1 MTKPET
7 ETSDLDDQQ
16 VIDHLRA
23 HPDFFQSY
31 PNLLSEL
38 DLQHDSGTAVSL
50 IERQVAVLRERNIQ
64 MRRRMNDL
72 LKAARDNDELFS
84 KTRSLTLALLD
95 VTCWHDLNEVLATNM
110 LVDFDADFVCC
121 HVQHEHLI
129 FDHIQGHREDMP
141 HEAFVNG
148 TIPVCS
154 TLRAEELKALFPIQD
169 HTSEGSAVLLPL
181 SMRDTYGC
189 LAVGSRE
196 PQHFSADMDTLFVTY
211 IGDVLGRIIDGL

>member
-1 MTKPET
+1 MAKSET
-7 ETSDLDDQQ
+7 NDIDDQQ
-16 VIDHLRA
+16 VIDFLRA
-23 HPDFFQSY
+23 HPDFFQAYS
-31 PNLLSEL
+31 NLLSEL
-38 DLQHDSGTAVSL
+38 ALPHESGTAVSL
-50 IERQVAVLRERNIQ
+50 IERQVAVLRDRNIQ

-121 HVQHEHLI
+121 HVQHAHLI
-129 FDHIQGHREDMP
+129 FDHIQGHSDDMP
-141 HEAFVNG
+141 HQEFVNG
-148 TIPVCS
+148 TIPVCT
-154 TLRAEELKALFPIQD
+154 TLRADELKSLFPIQD
-169 HTSEGSAVLLPL
+169 HASDGSAVLLPL
-181 SMRDTYGC
+181 IMRETLGC

-211 IGDVLGRIIDGL
+211 IGDVLSRIIDKL

>member
-1 MTKPET
+1 MNKPEA
-7 ETSDLDDQQ
+7 SDIDDQQ
-16 VIDHLRA
+16 VIDYLRA
-23 HPDFFQSY
+23 HPDFFQAYS
-31 PNLLSEL
+31 NLLSEL
-38 DLQHDSGTAVSL
+38 ELAHESGTAVSL

-129 FDHIQGHREDMP
+129 FDHIQGHGDDMP
-141 HEAFVNG
+141 HEAFVSG
-148 TIPVCS
+148 TIPVCT
-154 TLRAEELKALFPIQD
+154 TLRPDELKSLFPIQD
-169 HTSEGSAVLLPL
+169 HANDGSAVLLPL
-181 SMRDTYGC
+181 AMRQSLGC

-196 PQHFSADMDTLFVTY
+196 PQHFSSDMDTLFVTY
-211 IGDVLGRIIDGL
+211 IGDVLSRIIDKL